1 LYFNRKQKTLCDAAP
16 YIGDYSNLFIFDT
29 TKKSIS
35 DSHEP
40 STSTSNIPAESRR
53 PMRPPPPVQIFPRP
67 EIDLAGP
74 SKTFP
79 PHTTRDN
86 IRLIALQKDAEKY
99 KKKRSAED
107 SPGFE
112 IDNAICIANKSAKG
126 KETQKVAA
134 PKTASRKK
142 QNKY

>member
-1 LYFNRKQKTLCDAAP
+1 
-16 YIGDYSNLFIFDT
+16 
-29 TKKSIS
+29 
-35 DSHEP
+35 
-40 STSTSNIPAESRR
+40 
-53 PMRPPPPVQIFPRP
+53 MRPPPPVQIFPRP

-79 PHTTRDN
+79 PQTTRDN
-86 IRLIALQKDAEKY
+86 IRLMALQKDAEKD

-112 IDNAICIANKSAKG
+112 IDNAICNANKSAKG
-126 KETQKVAA
+126 RNNPKIAA

-142 QNKY
+142 AINK